1 MHLDHLFNDTKNCD
15 KYMND
20 LRKTVEE
27 IEART
32 QFLGEQG
39 VKTLEIMRKFI
50 NHPSFDDITY
60 SLQNS
65 WPLRQMKTQKLIAF
79 ARVWLFEANETDRRT
94 EMSNDSVSETKA
106 KERTEKPAE
115 QDVPCPAG
123 FLLHE
128 RSAEFFDRRVDMGEL
143 SEVGAEFLR

>member
-1 MHLDHLFNDTKNCD
+1 MKIKRPLDRAYHAAGVSIGIMHLDHLFNDTKNCD

-60 SLQNS
+60 SLQN
-65 WPLRQMKTQKLIAF
+65 
-79 ARVWLFEANETDRRT
+79 
-94 EMSNDSVSETKA
+94 
-106 KERTEKPAE
+106 
-115 QDVPCPAG
+115 
-123 FLLHE
+123 
-128 RSAEFFDRRVDMGEL
+128 
-143 SEVGAEFLR
+143 